1 MVHQAPGGGFSIAQH
16 KKPNC
21 VLLPNTA
28 QPPTYHM
35 TTVDIF
41 IAYSH
46 LDLAFKNEF
55 KKFLRPMLREGR
67 ISIWDDYD
75 IEAGQ
80 EWDAAIKERLYGAGI
95 ILLLVSSDSLA
106 SDYFYGKEVQVSLER
121 HQKGEAVVVPV
132 ILRHCDWE
140 NTPLGGLEALPE
152 KGRPVADWAD
162 RQDRHD
168 AGWQDV
174 VNRLRRVVE
183 TVAQRQAAATAR
195 IAQQQRFAAA
205 VEAAGH
211 LFERQEWTEARKAY
225 TDALALHEMGFVPV
239 AATIQ
244 QRMADCEQQ
253 LARQARETRKAAFDK
268 TLARAGILF
277 AQENWLEAL
286 AAYRQAESQQEP
298 DFPATEASRRI
309 GERIAACEEQLR
321 PKAPPEVVKTPKM
334 RVVGHKAPPAQ
345 SQVGGGFQ
353 WWYYPAIGALVL
365 VVLLAVWRPWKRNDA
380 PAKGL
385 TPLHREAPAQPAADE
400 MAFGAAK
407 NTGTIPALEAFL
419 LKFPKHQE
427 AQKLLRDLK
436 NRYAQKLISAQS
448 FEVAEEW
455 ALARARYKE
464 ALALSPDDKT
474 ILSKLKALP
483 NK

>member
-1 MVHQAPGGGFSIAQH
+1 MPY
-16 KKPNC
+16 
-21 VLLPNTA
+21 TA
-28 QPPTYHM
+28 QPPTYRM

-46 LDLAFKNEF
+46 QDLAFKNEF

-106 SDYFYGKEVQVSLER
+106 SDYFYGKEVKVSLER

-195 IAQQQRFAAA
+195 SAQQQRFAAA

-211 LFERQEWTEARKAY
+211 LFEREQWAEARKAY
-225 TDALALHEMGFVPV
+225 SDALTLHETGFVPV
-239 AATIQ
+239 AALLQ
-244 QRMADCEQQ
+244 QRVADCEQQ
-253 LARQARETRKAAFDK
+253 LDRQARETRKVAFDK
-268 TLARAGILF
+268 TLARADILF

-309 GERIAACEEQLR
+309 GERIAACEAQMR
-321 PKAPPEVVKTPKM
+321 PKAPPKAPKPPKV
-334 RVVGHKAPPAQ
+334 RVVGHKTPPAH
-345 SQVGGGFQ
+345 SQAGGGFQ
-353 WWYYPAIGALVL
+353 WWYYLAIGTLVL
-365 VVLLAVWRPWKRNDA
+365 VVLLAVWRPWQRNDT

-385 TPLHREAPAQPAADE
+385 TPLRREAPAQPTGE
-400 MAFGAAK
+400 EQAFDVAK
-407 NTGTIPALEAFL
+407 NTGTIPALAAFL
-419 LKFPKHQE
+419 LRFPTHPE
-427 AQKLLRDLK
+427 AQKLSRDLK
-436 NRYAQKLISAQS
+436 NRFDQKLKSAQS
-448 FEVAEEW
+448 FERAEEW

-464 ALALSPDDKT
+464 ALALNPDDKK
-474 ILSKLKALP
+474 IQNKLKSLP